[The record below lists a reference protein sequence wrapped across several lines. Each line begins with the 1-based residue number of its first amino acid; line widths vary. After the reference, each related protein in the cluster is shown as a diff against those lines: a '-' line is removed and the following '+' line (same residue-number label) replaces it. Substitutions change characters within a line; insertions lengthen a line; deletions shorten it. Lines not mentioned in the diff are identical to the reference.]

1 MEECRFETSELQA
14 SFMMSTPLWSNS
26 WILCNAADSA
36 GNIQIQHVAGIMYV
50 ALPNVE
56 MNQPGNL
63 VDLEVVGDGLFS
75 ALSSSLP
82 SGEPSL
88 MVNGAIRDLFV
99 SSGRLIQSQIT
110 QGLEVEETKQ
120 VVITGHSTGGAL
132 AALTA
137 LWLLS
142 QPSPPPF
149 RLLCISFGSPLLGN
163 LSFSSSV
170 SRSRLAHKFCHV
182 VSVHDHV
189 PRGNDDRFWPFGTY
203 LFCSDSGGLCLD
215 NADSVRGMFR
225 ILNSTGTP
233 NIEEH
238 QRYGH
243 YVSTLSHLFLIS
255 RSFRGGRISDNS
267 YEAGVA
273 LAVESLGFSNDQPSG
288 VSVKEC
294 IETATTISRAPI
306 LRSSEL
312 AIELGNVV
320 PYRLEIQWYK
330 DSCEASPKKLGYYDN
345 FKNFSNQREL
355 RVNMS
360 RAKLAKFW
368 DGVFEMVEMNELP
381 FDFHLGKKWVYA
393 SQFYQLLAEPLDIA
407 YFYKYTYS
415 RATGHYMKSG
425 NRPKRYEVIDKWWKA
440 RGEPHKEKRARTR
453 YASTTQDTCFWAKL
467 EEAKECLDDLT
478 CESSDAQKQTLLW
491 KKIYEFERYSAT
503 LVKMKEVSKD
513 VLATNSS
520 YTVWVEKLREFNK
533 LKVSNGVV
541 DKSDAME
548 T

>member
-14 SFMMSTPLWSNS
+14 SFMMSTPLWSDS
-26 WILCNAADSA
+26 WSLCNAADSA

-50 ALPNVE
+50 ALPKVE
-56 MNQPGNL
+56 MNQPWNL
-63 VDLEVVGDGLFS
+63 VDLEVAGDGLFS

-82 SGEPSL
+82 FGEPPL
-88 MVNGAIRDLFV
+88 MVNGALRDLFV
-99 SSGRLIQSQIT
+99 SSGHLIQSQIM
-110 QGLEVEETKQ
+110 QGLELEKTKQ

-149 RLLCISFGSPLLGN
+149 GLLCITFGSPLLGN
-163 LSFSSSV
+163 QSLSSSV

-182 VSVHDHV
+182 VSIHDLI

-215 NADSVRGMFR
+215 NADSVRRMFC
-225 ILNSTGTP
+225 ILNSTGTR

-243 YVSTLSHLFLIS
+243 YVSTLSHQFLIS
-255 RSFRGGRISDNS
+255 RSFHGRNISSNS

-273 LAVESLGFSNDQPSG
+273 LAVESLGFSNDQESG
-288 VSVKEC
+288 VLVKEC
-294 IETATTISRAPI
+294 IETATKKSRAPI

-312 AIELGNVV
+312 AIELGNVL
-320 PYRLEIQWYK
+320 PSRLEIQWYK
-330 DSCEASPKKLGYYDN
+330 DSCEASPKQLGYYDN
-345 FKNFSNQREL
+345 FKQFSNPREI

-368 DGVFEMVEMNELP
+368 DGVFEMVEKNELP

-407 YFYKYTYS
+407 YFYKYKES
-415 RATGHYMKSG
+415 KAQGHYMESR
-425 NRPKRYEVIDKWWKA
+425 NRPKRYVVIDKWWKE

-467 EEAKECLDDLT
+467 EEAKECLDGLS
-478 CESSDAQKQTLLW
+478 CESIDAHKQTLLW
-491 KKIYEFERYSAT
+491 EKITGFERYAST

-520 YTVWVEKLREFNK
+520 YSVWVEKLRVLK
-533 LKVSNGVV
+533 LKVNNGVV
-541 DKSDAME
+541 DGSDTME